1 MEMELRFSLKLTA
14 ISCKDLQEMR
24 NVPGE
29 SGIMFSTAKRV
40 VGFDSLLGRA
50 FLLEVV
56 CCPSS
61 MSRSMFSQC
70 VSRQ

>member
-40 VGFDSLLGRA
+40 EIGRA
-50 FLLEVV
+50 HV
-56 CCPSS
+56 
-61 MSRSMFSQC
+61 
-70 VSRQ
+70 